1 MGKTPWAMYLWPG
14 LPQLWRNGSW
24 SALVVAI
31 AAAAMLN
38 VVMVGSFAWTELIDD
53 DVRNP
58 LWVSL
63 GILWIAAA
71 LVSVVQ
77 LRRQTAKKEITSSD
91 DPFSQAVEFYLKGDY
106 YQVERLLHK
115 LLGKN
120 TRDLDA
126 RLLLATMLRHMGRID
141 EAEKQLD
148 QLLLYEGSEKWELE
162 IERERGLLVEA
173 KKNLKDNPENGMALA
188 AIIDSEEILHS
199 T

>member
-1 MGKTPWAMYLWPG
+1 MYLWPG

-126 RLLLATMLRHMGRID
+126 RLLLASMLRHMGRID